1 MKQFAAWKKSPR
13 LIKNPQNGWKK
24 SSSKWTKSKLL
35 RKDNKTMHRMVN
47 WNFQR
52 KLMRENMR
60 KALGNLDASESRDN
74 KGELTFFGDV
84 YLYEGVL
91 VKLVYKTT
99 AETAVAE
106 ILEGEDKGKTTTIY
120 LNKATL
126 IKERK

>member
-1 MKQFAAWKKSPR
+1 
-13 LIKNPQNGWKK
+13 
-24 SSSKWTKSKLL
+24 
-35 RKDNKTMHRMVN
+35 MHRMIN
-47 WNFQR
+47 WNYQR

-120 LNKATL
+120 LNKAEFVK
-126 IKERK
+126 KENK

>member
-1 MKQFAAWKKSPR
+1 M
-13 LIKNPQNGWKK
+13 I
-24 SSSKWTKSKLL
+24 
-35 RKDNKTMHRMVN
+35 N
-47 WNFQR
+47 WNYQR
-52 KLMRENMR
+52 RLMRETMR
-60 KALGNLDASESRDN
+60 SASSEVDASKVYPKTE
-74 KGELTFFGDV
+74 TFFGDV
-84 YLYEGVL
+84 YSYEGVL

>member
-1 MKQFAAWKKSPR
+1 MS
-13 LIKNPQNGWKK
+13 
-24 SSSKWTKSKLL
+24 
-35 RKDNKTMHRMVN
+35 HRMIN
-47 WNFQR
+47 WNYQR
-52 KLMRENMR
+52 RLMRETMR
-60 KALGNLDASESRDN
+60 SASSEVDASKVYPKTE
-74 KGELTFFGDV
+74 TFFGDV

-99 AETAVAE
+99 AETAVGE